1 MKKLICLFLILSPL
15 IIFAQ
20 SCPYPAEPVNWIM
33 RYCAFKNKTGD
44 EIIIQK
50 SDCFLSAEKDLKSKD
65 TCKIKEKYK
74 RLFCQERIKIDSK
87 YKSEKNCIID
97 KSIKP
102 YLSGE

>member
-1 MKKLICLFLILSPL
+1 MKKLIWLFLVFSPL
-15 IIFAQ
+15 NIFAK
-20 SCPYPAEPVNWIM
+20 SCPYPAEPINWIM

-50 SDCFLSAEKDLKSKD
+50 SNCFLSAENDLKSKD

-74 RLFCQERIKIDSK
+74 RLFCQERLNIDSK

-102 YLSGE
+102 YLIGE